1 MCGIFGWV
9 LRGEHRQD
17 YDTLVRLTNLMK
29 HRGPDGAGYRQSDTA
44 DQRYQVSLGHRRL
57 SIIDLEG
64 GAQPMWSAD
73 GSIGLVFNGELYNY
87 IELREELNSLGHT
100 FRTSSDT
107 EVLIEA
113 YRAWGVDSIK
123 RFRGMFAF
131 GLWDARAQQL
141 VLARDPFGKK
151 PLFIAENAGLL
162 FASEIEP
169 LLQFPGMNTSID
181 PHAVEHYLLNRYVP
195 GPRTFFQAVRKLP
208 PGCHLSR
215 GGR

>member
-1 MCGIFGWV
+1 
-9 LRGEHRQD
+9 
-17 YDTLVRLTNLMK
+17 
-29 HRGPDGAGYRQSDTA
+29 
-44 DQRYQVSLGHRRL
+44 
-57 SIIDLEG
+57 
-64 GAQPMWSAD
+64 MWSAD

-169 LLQFPGMNTSID
+169 LLQFRQAGFELLKFLEGEHVHRFEGFHPG
-181 PHAVEHYLLNRYVP
+181 L
-195 GPRTFFQAVRKLP
+195 QAAQLRL
-208 PGCHLSR
+208 
-215 GGR
+215 

>member
-73 GSIGLVFNGELYNY
+73 GSIGLPASRLP
-87 IELREELNSLGHT
+87 
-100 FRTSSDT
+100 
-107 EVLIEA
+107 EA
-113 YRAWGVDSIK
+113 IRARIN
-123 RFRGMFAF
+123 R
-131 GLWDARAQQL
+131 
-141 VLARDPFGKK
+141 LAADR
-151 PLFIAENAGLL
+151 
-162 FASEIEP
+162 S
-169 LLQFPGMNTSID
+169 
-181 PHAVEHYLLNRYVP
+181 
-195 GPRTFFQAVRKLP
+195 
-208 PGCHLSR
+208 
-215 GGR
+215 